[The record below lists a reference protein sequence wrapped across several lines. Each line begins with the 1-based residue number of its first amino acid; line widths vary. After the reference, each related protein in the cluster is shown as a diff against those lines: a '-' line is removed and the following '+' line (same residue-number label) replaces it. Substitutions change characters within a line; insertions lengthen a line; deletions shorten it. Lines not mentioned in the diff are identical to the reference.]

1 MPTDYSLFLWLLKL
15 GAIVNV
21 YFLVKTLMPDMSSL
35 DPHLLVPAQI
45 LFGVSGY
52 RCLFPNRYE
61 DNVVLHD
68 SPLSSTLVT
77 RVIATFSEVAYI
89 YQFAHVLRL
98 LNLDHVGWIDG
109 LATLMVVQVV
119 ISQGF
124 VWSAILTGRH
134 TLYVYEEIGWGLI
147 FLTNTIASAFL
158 LMTLE
163 VDGGRLLLLQL
174 SLAFGAVYLPWQGI
188 HLNVLR
194 TNAQN
199 RDGTRDETNIPI
211 DLSLVMDNLR
221 RAFFE
226 RNRSTSAAAW
236 GGWVGL
242 TWMTAYWA
250 TLIPL
255 WVYVVTRAFA
265 AF

>member
-21 YFLVKTLMPDMSSL
+21 YFLAKTLTPDMSSL
-35 DPHLLVPAQI
+35 DPHLLIPAQI
-45 LFGVSGY
+45 LFAVSGY

-119 ISQGF
+119 ISQAF

-134 TLYVYEEIGWGLI
+134 TLYVYEEIGWGVI
-147 FLTNTIASAFL
+147 FLANTIASTFL

-163 VDGGRLLLLQL
+163 VDGGRLLLLEL

-188 HLNVLR
+188 HLNALR
-194 TNAQN
+194 TNAQK
-199 RDGTRDETNIPI
+199 RDSTSNANNTPLDR
-211 DLSLVMDNLR
+211 SLIMDNLR
-221 RAFFE
+221 RSFFE

-255 WVYVVTRAFA
+255 WVYLVIHSFA

>member
-21 YFLVKTLMPDMSSL
+21 YFLAKTLAPDMSSL
-35 DPHLLVPAQI
+35 DPQLLIPAQI
-45 LFGVSGY
+45 LFAVSGY

-98 LNLDHVGWIDG
+98 LNLHHVGWIDG

-119 ISQGF
+119 ISQCL

-134 TLYVYEEIGWGLI
+134 ALYVYEEIGWGVI
-147 FLTNTIASAFL
+147 FLANTIASAFL

-174 SLAFGAVYLPWQGI
+174 SLAFGAAYLPWQGI
-188 HLNVLR
+188 HLNALR
-194 TNAQN
+194 TNAQSHDSTSDAN
-199 RDGTRDETNIPI
+199 NTPLG
-211 DLSLVMDNLR
+211 LSLIMSNLR
-221 RAFFE
+221 QSFFE
-226 RNRSTSAAAW
+226 RNRSTNATAW

-250 TLIPL
+250 TLIPI
-255 WVYVVTRAFA
+255 WVYLVIRSFA